1 MAASD
6 KANGQ
11 RAISF
16 AALIQFLLEM
26 VRGQFHGTVHVQF
39 RGGQIGMVKR
49 EETWI
54 EATQL
59 PVQDLEAVRTMETG
73 RGHVLAATS

>member
-1 MAASD
+1 MAPTTT
-6 KANGQ
+6 NGKTST
-11 RAISF
+11 ISF
-16 AALIQFLLEM
+16 AALIQFLLES
-26 VRGQFHGTVHVQF
+26 VRGGFHGQVHIQF

-54 EATQL
+54 EASQL

-73 RGHVLAATS
+73 RSFAAAG